1 MDNLYVLM
9 SGRKVFRLVPPHLA
23 ARLRTI
29 SPTYAVLPNGFSF
42 QYSFGTPLSDD
53 EKNELLA
60 DNDPVVSRLVN
71 GDSLEYDT
79 NAIKY
84 YHFSDVS
91 DVQVLLFRHFPS
103 L

>member
-53 EKNELLA
+53 ERSELLA
-60 DNDPVVSRLVN
+60 DSDPVVSRLVN
-71 GDSLEYDT
+71 GDPYEYDS

-84 YHFSDVS
+84 YHFSNIS
-91 DVQVLLFRHFPS
+91 DIQVHLL
-103 L
+103 LT